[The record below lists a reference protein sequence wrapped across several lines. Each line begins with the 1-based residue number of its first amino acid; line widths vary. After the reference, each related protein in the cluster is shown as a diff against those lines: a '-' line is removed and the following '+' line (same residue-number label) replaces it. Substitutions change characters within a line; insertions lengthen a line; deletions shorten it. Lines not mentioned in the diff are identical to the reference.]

1 MPPAPPTCSVIVRSY
16 NEEEHIGRLLTGIL
30 EQTMRPRQIVL
41 VDSGSTDATL
51 AIAERFPVE
60 IVRLSPEE
68 FTFGR
73 SLNEGC
79 ARARGEHLVIVSA
92 HVYPVYP
99 DWLARLTA
107 PLRDPKVALVYGKQ
121 RGDGSSR
128 FSERRIFARW
138 YPDASRAHQTTPF
151 CNNANA
157 AIRRDLWVRHAYDE
171 DLPGLEDIAWAM
183 WALAG
188 GWALAYAAEAE
199 VVHLHRESPSK
210 VYNRHRREAMALRR
224 IQPGERFH
232 LSDFI
237 RLFLSNVVSDL
248 NHARRESELRR
259 SLWEIVWFRWMQFW
273 GTYRG
278 FALSGPLTSDLKRTF
293 YYPLDHPGTSDSPA
307 RDERPIDYR
316 QAGRPVERQS
326 PRKRDRR

>member
-1 MPPAPPTCSVIVRSY
+1 VPPAAPSCSVIIRSY

-30 EQTMRPRQIVL
+30 EQTIRPRQIVL

-60 IVRLSPEE
+60 IVRLPPEE

-107 PLRDPKVALVYGKQ
+107 PLSDPAIALVYGKQ
-121 RGDGSSR
+121 RGDGASR
-128 FSERRIFARW
+128 FSEKRIFARW
-138 YPDASRAHQTTPF
+138 YPDVSRPRQTTPF

-157 AIRRDLWVRHAYDE
+157 AVRRELWARHPYDE
-171 DLPGLEDIAWAM
+171 DLPGLEDIAWAT
-183 WALAG
+183 WVLAG

-224 IQPGERFH
+224 IQPAERFH
-232 LSDFI
+232 LSDFV
-237 RLFLSNVVSDL
+237 RLFLSNVAGDL
-248 NHARRESELRR
+248 NHAGREGVLRR
-259 SLWEIVWFRWMQFW
+259 SLWEIMWFRWMQFW

-278 FALSGPLTSDLKRTF
+278 FALSGPLTGDLKRTF
-293 YYPLDHPGTSDSPA
+293 YYPPDPQGLNPA
-307 RDERPIDYR
+307 PTRAERPIDYR
-316 QAGRPVERQS
+316 QAGHPVRRA
-326 PRKRDRR
+326 PRKKGGR

>member
-1 MPPAPPTCSVIVRSY
+1 MPPAAPTCSVLIRSY

-30 EQTMRPRQIVL
+30 EQTIRPRQILL

-60 IVRLSPEE
+60 IVRLAPEE

-99 DWLARLTA
+99 DWLARLVA
-107 PLRDPKVALVYGKQ
+107 PFHDPQVALVYGKQ

-128 FSERRIFARW
+128 YSESRILARW
-138 YPDASRAHQTTPF
+138 YPDASRARQTTPF

-157 AIRRDLWVRHAYDE
+157 AIRRELWARHPYDE
-171 DLPGLEDIAWAM
+171 DLPGLEDIAWAT
-183 WALAG
+183 WAVAG

-210 VYNRHRREAMALRR
+210 VYNRYRREAMALRR

-232 LSDFI
+232 LSDLA
-237 RLFLSNVVSDL
+237 RLFLSNVASDM
-248 NHARRESELRR
+248 NHARRDGVLRR
-259 SLWEIVWFRWMQFW
+259 SLWEITWFRWVQLW

-278 FALSGPLTSDLKRTF
+278 FSLSGPLTSDLKRTF
-293 YYPLDHPGTSDSPA
+293 YYPLDHPPSRRSPA
-307 RDERPIDYR
+307 RSESPIDYR
-316 QAGRPVERQS
+316 LAGHPAEARP
-326 PRKRDRR
+326 RRGKARR